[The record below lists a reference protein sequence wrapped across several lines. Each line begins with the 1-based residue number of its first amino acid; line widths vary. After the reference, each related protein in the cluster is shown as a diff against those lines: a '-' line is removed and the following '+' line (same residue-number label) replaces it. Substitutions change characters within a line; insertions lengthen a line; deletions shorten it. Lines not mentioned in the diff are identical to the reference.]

1 MKLVIITAPV
11 HETLIKGLIQ
21 LGYTVQ
27 YEPEITRDALLL
39 RIVQAEGL
47 VVTTRIALDQT
58 LLTPA
63 VQLKWIGR
71 LGSGMEFMDV
81 EFAVS
86 KGITCISTP
95 EGNRNA
101 VAEHAL
107 GMLLSLMNHLQ
118 ASQQKI
124 REGKWIREGFR
135 GTELAGK
142 TVGIIGYGNT
152 GRQFA
157 QLLTGMKATVLA
169 HDKYVFGFGNGS
181 VHEASLE
188 QVQRNA
194 DVISMHLPL
203 HAETFHYA
211 GAAFFSALE
220 RQPYFLNTSRGSIH
234 DTAALITALKT
245 GKIRAA
251 ALDVLEKEELQK
263 YTLQEKEQLDWLL
276 AQPQVLITPHI
287 AGYSVEAFE
296 RMATCLLDK
305 VKALKY

>member
-11 HETLIKGLIQ
+11 HESLIKGLTQ

-27 YEPEITRDALLL
+27 YEPQLSREALLA
-39 RIVQAEGL
+39 RIPQVEGL

-58 LLTPA
+58 LLTA
-63 VQLKWIGR
+63 AAQLKWIGR

-86 KGITCISTP
+86 KGIVCISTP

-107 GMLLSLMNHLQ
+107 GMLLSLMNHLPP
-118 ASQQKI
+118 SMQKI

-152 GRQFA
+152 GSQFA
-157 QLLTGMKATVLA
+157 QLLVGMKATVLA
-169 HDKYVFGFGNGS
+169 HDKYVFGFGKGA
-181 VHEASLE
+181 VQEASLE
-188 QVQRNA
+188 QIQRYA

-203 HAETFHYA
+203 HTETFHYA
-211 GAAFFSALE
+211 GTAFFSSLE

-234 DTAALITALKT
+234 DTSALITALKT
-245 GKIRAA
+245 GQIRAA
-251 ALDVLEKEELQK
+251 ALDVLEKEELQQ
-263 YTLQEKEQLDWLL
+263 YTAQEKEQLDWLL

-305 VKALKY
+305 VKQLTP